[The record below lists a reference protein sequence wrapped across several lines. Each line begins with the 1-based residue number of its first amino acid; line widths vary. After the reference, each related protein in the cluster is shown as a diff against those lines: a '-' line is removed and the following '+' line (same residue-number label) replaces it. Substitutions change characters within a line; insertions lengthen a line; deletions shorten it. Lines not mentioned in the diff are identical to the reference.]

1 MADGLLSA
9 TTGEAGGAPG
19 GTASPLKARW
29 NRPHLYVN
37 VPVCARPASDPSRT
51 NKDRGAP
58 CGRFYPGF
66 KEAPQ
71 ASERIFE
78 GMASRERRGLG
89 LTMV

>member
-1 MADGLLSA
+1 
-9 TTGEAGGAPG
+9 
-19 GTASPLKARW
+19 
-29 NRPHLYVN
+29 